1 MGNPKNQLRR
11 VGLSKLGLAK
21 RISMVVKNEIIM

>member
-1 MGNPKNQLRR
+1 MGNSKNQQRK

-21 RISMVVKNEIIM
+21 RTPMVVVNEFF